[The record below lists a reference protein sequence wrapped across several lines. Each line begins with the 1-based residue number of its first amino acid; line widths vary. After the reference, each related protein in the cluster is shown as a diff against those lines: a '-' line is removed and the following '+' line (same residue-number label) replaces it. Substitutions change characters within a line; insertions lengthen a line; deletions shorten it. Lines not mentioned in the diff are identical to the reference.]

1 MTGSSIWWWRSAR
14 PPQCPAY
21 RMPADCV
28 EARSFFFVY
37 VTGFSRESFVVVG
50 GGDSLVGRVEG
61 KVVFFL
67 LFPE

>member
-1 MTGSSIWWWRSAR
+1 MTVSSIWWWRSAR
-14 PPQCPAY
+14 PPQCPVY

-28 EARSFFFVY
+28 EARGFFCLFER
-37 VTGFSRESFVVVG
+37 FSRELFVVVG

-61 KVVFFL
+61 KVVFL